1 MIVAGRLAGEGCYN
15 VARHDAGLRCRAVR
29 LGFGDQDPIYRF
41 VEFETLD
48 DFGVQGLNLDTD
60 PASGDGALFFEFVRD
75 RPYCFRWNGEADADR
90 TACRRKYRTIDANY
104 LAADVEGRSTGIAL
118 INRRIDLNE
127 VIVGTKDV
135 TRAGRN
141 NPGRHRSAKSKWVA
155 YCKDPLADPGRL
167 AGYPGSREF
176 VSALYLEQC
185 EVCLRVSANQFC
197 WVKRSIVRGD
207 LDFFTAIDQVI
218 GRQRISVRRYEEA
231 RPLIGGDMGPL
242 RVHAVLG
249 KISAIR

>member
-41 VEFETLD
+41 VEFETFD

-60 PASGDGALFFEFVRD
+60 PASGDGALFFEFGRD

-118 INRRIDLNE
+118 IDRRIDLNE
-127 VIVGTKDV
+127 IIVGTEDV
-135 TRAGRN
+135 TRAGRD
-141 NPGRHRSAKSKWVA
+141 NPGRHCSTESEWITDGKN
-155 YCKDPLADPGRL
+155 PLADPRRVVGHPRNL
-167 AGYPGSREF
+167 EII
-176 VSALYLEQC
+176 SALDLEQR
-185 EVCLRVSANQFC
+185 EVCLRIGANEFRGVSPAVVGGDFNLFAALNQM
-197 WVKRSIVRGD
+197 
-207 LDFFTAIDQVI
+207 I
-218 GRQRISVRRYEEA
+218 GR
-231 RPLIGGDMGPL
+231 
-242 RVHAVLG
+242 H
-249 KISAIR
+249 